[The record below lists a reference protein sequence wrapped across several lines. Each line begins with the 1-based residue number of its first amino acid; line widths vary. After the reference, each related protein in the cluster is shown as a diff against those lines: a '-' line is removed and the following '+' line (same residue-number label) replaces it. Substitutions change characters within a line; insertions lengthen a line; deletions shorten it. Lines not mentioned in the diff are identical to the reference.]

1 MCKHSLQRLASNCDS
16 DSSGGM
22 NSFAITTAMGSMIL
36 TMTLCAR
43 MLTFIHVFGKASFSR
58 IDVATLKNWPSK
70 ATNLSRPSISRL
82 DSKNVVICFVG
93 DDSMR
98 TRNTMA
104 VSPKLGYSVESP
116 SFGYGVLLTP
126 RGGSGKEA
134 TRENGYDSGKVTGIG
149 ALVVD
154 GLFVRSMA
162 FFDAGFW
169 ISR

>member
-1 MCKHSLQRLASNCDS
+1 
-16 DSSGGM
+16 
-22 NSFAITTAMGSMIL
+22 
-36 TMTLCAR
+36 
-43 MLTFIHVFGKASFSR
+43 
-58 IDVATLKNWPSK
+58 
-70 ATNLSRPSISRL
+70 
-82 DSKNVVICFVG
+82 
-93 DDSMR
+93 
-98 TRNTMA
+98 MA